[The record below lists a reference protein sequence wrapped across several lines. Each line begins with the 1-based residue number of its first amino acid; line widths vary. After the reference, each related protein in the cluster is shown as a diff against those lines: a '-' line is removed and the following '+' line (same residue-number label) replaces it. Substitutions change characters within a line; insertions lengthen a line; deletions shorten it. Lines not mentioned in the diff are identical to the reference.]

1 MKLAVID
8 TGTKATRMLIG
19 DTDRL
24 LREGFSF
31 DLFANYG
38 WRTNMGSW
46 LAPHDGGTSHGDIPL
61 DGTRE
66 VIKRLLELRR
76 IARGHGVR
84 RVVAI
89 GTAVWRLAANREELR
104 RHLYDLT
111 GIQLR
116 ILQKA
121 DEAEYSFLAA
131 LMSCQEY
138 YQLGEGILF
147 IDQGGGSTEVACGE
161 YTAEGVTR
169 FYGLESLDLGTVI
182 LRNRFVANPRR
193 HVRRCYEE
201 VRDESVRIV
210 EEHDFSRTL
219 NPVEGRL
226 RTCFAV
232 GSAISYATGKQCNRL
247 QHGAALG
254 AESLESHCKRVVEKY
269 IKGDPQA
276 ADAYDRRSIG
286 SLLKEHSGSGFD
298 ADLDMVYGLPV
309 YAALLRKFHLPN
321 LIMCG
326 CGLRYGIFF
335 AQALQ
340 HDLQLET
347 TPWPG

>member
-1 MKLAVID
+1 M
-8 TGTKATRMLIG
+8 
-19 DTDRL
+19 
-24 LREGFSF
+24 
-31 DLFANYG
+31 
-38 WRTNMGSW
+38 
-46 LAPHDGGTSHGDIPL
+46 
-61 DGTRE
+61 
-66 VIKRLLELRR
+66 
-76 IARGHGVR
+76 
-84 RVVAI
+84 
-89 GTAVWRLAANREELR
+89 
-104 RHLYDLT
+104 
-111 GIQLR
+111 
-116 ILQKA
+116 
-121 DEAEYSFLAA
+121 
-131 LMSCQEY
+131 
-138 YQLGEGILF
+138 
-147 IDQGGGSTEVACGE
+147 
-161 YTAEGVTR
+161 TR

-210 EEHDFSRTL
+210 EAHDFSRTL
-219 NPVEGRL
+219 DPIKGRL

-232 GSAISYATGKQCNRL
+232 GSAISCATGKPSNRL
-247 QHGAALG
+247 QHGTALG

-286 SLLKEHSGSGFD
+286 SLMKEHSGPGFD

-309 YAALLRKFHLPN
+309 YAALLRKFHLSN

-340 HDLQLET
+340 HELQLET
-347 TPWPG
+347 TRWPG